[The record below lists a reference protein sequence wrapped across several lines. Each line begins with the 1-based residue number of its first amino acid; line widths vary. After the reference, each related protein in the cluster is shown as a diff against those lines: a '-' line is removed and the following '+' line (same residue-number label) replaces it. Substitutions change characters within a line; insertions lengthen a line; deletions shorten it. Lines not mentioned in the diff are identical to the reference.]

1 MNRGGVKSWYLY
13 DAYSSVR
20 MLANG
25 TGQTTDTWTYDAW
38 GETTS
43 RTGVTENDYQYA
55 GERFDQTTEL
65 YQLRARYMDPKTGT
79 LTRTRGTGT
88 TRRACISTC
97 TPTRTR

>member
-1 MNRGGVKSWYLY
+1 
-13 DAYSSVR
+13 

-65 YQLRARYMDPKTGT
+65 YQLRARYLDPKTW
-79 LTRTRGTGT
+79 
-88 TRRACISTC
+88 
-97 TPTRTR
+97 